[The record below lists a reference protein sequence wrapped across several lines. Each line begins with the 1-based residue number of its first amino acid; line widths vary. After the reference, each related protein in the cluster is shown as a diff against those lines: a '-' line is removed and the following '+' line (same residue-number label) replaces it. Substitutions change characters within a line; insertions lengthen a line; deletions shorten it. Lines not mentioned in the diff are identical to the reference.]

1 MEIQGVAAR
10 RKPDGK
16 MIPLSRLAWHQ
27 FSCPRIRSFKKK
39 LDGIVD
45 ICHHRVLNGTMET
58 GRIGMMLN
66 RFVAGT
72 LTIIGFAMLFFLETD
87 PDKEAWAMFL
97 ITIGL
102 AGLAWERIKQLN
114 S

>member
-1 MEIQGVAAR
+1 
-10 RKPDGK
+10 
-16 MIPLSRLAWHQ
+16 
-27 FSCPRIRSFKKK
+27 
-39 LDGIVD
+39 
-45 ICHHRVLNGTMET
+45 
-58 GRIGMMLN
+58 MMLN

-97 ITIGL
+97 ITIGM